1 MLMCCKSM
9 DSDIYYTIEEQKESE
24 IIISKSRFIGQAYPV
39 DSKEKA
45 QGVLHAIKSAHWD
58 ARHHCYAYVVGSQ
71 GLEYRFSDD
80 GEPSGTGGKP
90 IHFILNKYDFKD
102 IIVVVTR
109 YYGGVKLGA
118 GRLAR
123 AYSDAAQMVLE
134 KCIKKPV
141 YITKKIKIFCNYEDF
156 ASIKTL
162 LDQFSIKNEEKFSD
176 TIEIISDIPITKIQ
190 EFTNLVTSVTRGR
203 GGTLLI
209 D

>member
-1 MLMCCKSM
+1 M
-9 DSDIYYTIEEQKESE
+9 DSDIYYTIEEQNESE
-24 IIISKSRFIGQAYPV
+24 IVINKSRFIGQAYPV

-45 QGVLHAIKSAHWD
+45 QGILQVIKASHWE
-58 ARHHCYAYVVGSQ
+58 ARHHCYAYILGAQ

-90 IHFILNKYDFKD
+90 IHFVLNKFNLKD

-109 YYGGVKLGA
+109 YFGGVKLGA
-118 GRLAR
+118 GKLAR
-123 AYSDAAQMVLE
+123 AYSDSAQMVLE
-134 KCIKKPV
+134 KCARKPI
-141 YITKKIKIFCNYEDF
+141 YITKKLKIFCNYEDF
-156 ASIKTL
+156 SAIKVL
-162 LDQFSIKNEEKFSD
+162 LDQFSVKNVEKFSD

-190 EFTNLVTSVTRGR
+190 EFGNLVTSITRGR